1 MTIILT
7 GIGNS
12 FLKLI
17 AALVI
22 FVGVLFLTTVV
33 TRWMAN
39 YQKGMLV
46 NSSIEIVETS
56 RLANNKYI
64 QIVRIGGKYM
74 AIAVCKD
81 TVTVLCE
88 IPKEEL
94 KVSSGMSKGVP
105 DFKSMLNKFISKEQD
120 KSGISK
126 HGEEPRE
133 EVNE

>member
-1 MTIILT
+1 MTIFLT

-12 FLKLI
+12 FLKLL

-22 FVGVLFLTTVV
+22 FVGVLLFTAVV

-46 NSSIEIVETS
+46 NSNIEIVETS
-56 RLANNKYI
+56 RLANNKFI

-88 IPKEEL
+88 IPEEEL
-94 KVSSGMSKGVP
+94 KTAPGMGKGVP
-105 DFKSMLNKFISKEQD
+105 DFKSMLNKFIKKEQEQ
-120 KSGISK
+120 SGISE
-126 HGEEPRE
+126 HVEEPRE

>member
-17 AALVI
+17 AAVVI
-22 FVGVLFLTTVV
+22 FVGVLFLTAMV

-39 YQKGMLV
+39 YQKVMLV
-46 NSSIEIVETS
+46 NSNIEVVETA
-56 RLANNKYI
+56 RLTNNKYI

-88 IPKEEL
+88 VPKEEL
-94 KVSSGMSKGVP
+94 KPAPGMGKGVP
-105 DFKSMLNKFISKEQD
+105 DFKSMLNRFVQKEQE
-120 KSGISK
+120 KSGISE

-133 EVNE
+133 EANE

>member
-1 MTIILT
+1 MTILLT

-12 FLKLI
+12 FFKLI

-22 FVGVLFLTTVV
+22 FVGVLFLTTIV
-33 TRWMAN
+33 TRWMAS

-46 NSSIEIVETS
+46 NSNIEIVETS
-56 RLANNKYI
+56 RLTNNKYI

-88 IPKEEL
+88 IPEEEL
-94 KVSSGMSKGVP
+94 KPAPGMGKGVA
-105 DFKSMLNKFISKEQD
+105 DFKSMLNKFVKREQE
-120 KSGISK
+120 KSGISE
-126 HGEEPRE
+126 HREEPRE